1 MKLYRTSLI
10 LITLLIL
17 PFILYKS
24 ACAVT
29 FTIDTVDT
37 NAFNPTT
44 TPTLNWTASA
54 TSISAKLV
62 GTSGTYQKTGIGF
75 PTSRWSI
82 SFENV
87 KTGLYNVTL
96 ISGVTTITFK
106 INATN
111 TYYSATG
118 TSAVTPTLAP
128 MQQYV
133 TGESDMTFMLLGAGV
148 LVLLFSIIASK
159 RTWKF

>member
-1 MKLYRTSLI
+1 MTG
-10 LITLLIL
+10 
-17 PFILYKS
+17 
-24 ACAVT
+24 AA
-29 FTIDTVDT
+29 
-37 NAFNPTT
+37 
-44 TPTLNWTASA
+44 TPDA
-54 TSISAKLV
+54 SISAKLV